1 MSDATKNPFKELWKL
16 GDTLVYLGVDMV
28 VVGFTD
34 EADADWIHER
44 QQWNPFYENYIHALK
59 FF

>member
-34 EADADWIHER
+34 EADAD
-44 QQWNPFYENYIHALK
+44 
-59 FF
+59 